1 VTAHALS
8 AGVRRGRARDV
19 FLAFLRLG
27 VTSFGG
33 PVAHLGYFN
42 EEFVRRRGW
51 LDQPTFAQVVALCQ
65 FLPGPASSQA
75 GMIIGLIRGGTVGA
89 ALAWCGFTLPSA
101 ALLVA
106 FALGVARQPQI
117 AAAAWV
123 HGLLI
128 AAVAVVGLAVTGMY
142 RSLCPDIPRRVVAFA
157 AAALILLSPANGL
170 VQLGVMALGALYGLW
185 FVTPS
190 EGETRPLPV
199 SANKTLAAVAGAV
212 FAVLLAG
219 LAVVPRGW
227 AAGPL
232 GVFGA
237 FYEAGA
243 LVFGGGHV
251 VLPLLQARVVPPGWV
266 DSGTFLAG
274 YGAAQAV
281 PGPLFTFAAYL
292 GAAMH
297 GPVRGIG
304 GAAIALLA
312 IYLPS
317 FLLIAAILPFW
328 NTLVRNRAVVAA
340 LQGVNAA
347 VVGVLLA
354 ALYQPVWVTAVRAP
368 ADVAIALL
376 AYMALGVVGAP
387 PWLVVVSSAA
397 AAQLVRA

>member
-1 VTAHALS
+1 MTGPAPGEGA
-8 AGVRRGRARDV
+8 RRGGAREV
-19 FLAFLRLG
+19 FGAFLRLG

-33 PVAHLGYFN
+33 PIAHLGYFN
-42 EEFVRRRGW
+42 EEFVHRRGW

-75 GMIIGLIRGGTVGA
+75 GMIIGLIRGGAAGA

-106 FALGVARQPQI
+106 FALGIARLPQVATAP
-117 AAAAWV
+117 WV

-128 AAVAVVGLAVTGMY
+128 AAVAVVGLAVTSMY
-142 RSLCPDIPRRVVAFA
+142 RSLCPDNPRRVVAFA
-157 AAALILLSPANGL
+157 AAALILLSPPNGL
-170 VQLGVMALGALYGLW
+170 VQLGVMALGALYGLR

-190 EGETRPLPV
+190 GGDTRPLPV
-199 SANKTLAAVAGAV
+199 SGHKTAAAVAGAV

-219 LAVVPRGW
+219 FAVVPRSW
-227 AAGPL
+227 TAGPL
-232 GVFGA
+232 GVIGA

-266 DSGTFLAG
+266 GAGTFLAG

-281 PGPLFTFAAYL
+281 PGTLFTFAAYL

-297 GPVRGIG
+297 GPVSGIG
-304 GAAIALLA
+304 GAAVTLLA

-328 NTLVRNRAVVAA
+328 NTLMRNRAVAAA
-340 LQGVNAA
+340 LQGVNAV

-354 ALYQPVWVTAVRAP
+354 ALYQPVWMTAVRAP
-368 ADVAIALL
+368 ADVAIALM
-376 AYMALGVVGAP
+376 AYMALGVLRVP

-397 AAQLVRA
+397 AAQLARV